1 MTRTEV
7 KLRLEEEVVRGMV
20 EEFVMEMM
28 GMSNK

>member
-28 GMSNK
+28 RMSNK

>member
-20 EEFVMEMM
+20 EEFVMETM